1 MPTDSSSGQRG
12 GPDVAG
18 SLRHAPVQERGR
30 RRVQQLLDA
39 AAEVIAASGV
49 DNATTN
55 AIAARAGTSVGV
67 LYKFFPNK
75 QAIVEALALRYIGEI
90 EQFLS
95 RQEQAGI
102 AGWPLEEA
110 IDWIVRAIMEFHRTH
125 PAYQHVYRA
134 VRGASGERG
143 VLLLDQA
150 RRVIGHLLA
159 LRMPAVPAER
169 LEWHAI
175 TAVEAAHA
183 LVVQAS
189 ILPPERGEKLIEE
202 TVILLTRYLSP
213 DYAPRTDAS

>member
-1 MPTDSSSGQRG
+1 
-12 GPDVAG
+12 
-18 SLRHAPVQERGR
+18 
-30 RRVQQLLDA
+30 VQQLLDA

-55 AIAARAGTSVGV
+55 AIAAR
-67 LYKFFPNK
+67 
-75 QAIVEALALRYIGEI
+75 
-90 EQFLS
+90 
-95 RQEQAGI
+95 
-102 AGWPLEEA
+102 
-110 IDWIVRAIMEFHRTH
+110 
-125 PAYQHVYRA
+125 
-134 VRGASGERG
+134 GERG